1 MKQTRQA
8 VCPIKQS
15 IFLDVYEYNSK
26 SFNDLKNSANS
37 DPAVINTVGHY
48 ETELITAVKVFTVEA
63 PDFFSG

>member
-8 VCPIKQS
+8 VCAIKQS

-26 SFNDLKNSANS
+26 SFNDLKNSTNS
-37 DPAVINTVGHY
+37 DPTLINTVGHY
-48 ETELITAVKVFTVEA
+48 ETELITAVKVLTVEA